1 MIENP
6 NFIFGVLCG
15 SCISFIVAIFTL
27 DRYYKE
33 CSKKWMEEIISQYN
47 KKIGA
52 IIQIIA
58 KIICG
63 RVHSQRLREFYSAR
77 QLNNNFCIRMNH
89 GRA

>member
-47 KKIGA
+47 KK
-52 IIQIIA
+52 
-58 KIICG
+58 
-63 RVHSQRLREFYSAR
+63 LE
-77 QLNNNFCIRMNH
+77 QLSK
-89 GRA
+89 